1 MSFFSIKLYFL
12 ISVQQSQRIY
22 IKKMETVV
30 LDIRAK
36 EKMNRVNYYKFIITN
51 YFGSLDNLKRGKIGT
66 RCFRKWVTVLVTLS
80 SEEVQ

>member
-12 ISVQQSQRIY
+12 ISVKQSQRIY

-51 YFGSLDNLKRGKIGT
+51 GSLDNLKRGKIGT
-66 RCFRKWVTVLVTLS
+66 RCFRK
-80 SEEVQ
+80 